1 MKFDYDTKV
10 TDNTPQLHE
19 ALETWAALGW
29 RCKIVEKKA
38 LTTHD
43 R

>member
-1 MKFDYDTKV
+1 MILPMENTED
-10 TDNTPQLHE
+10 TPQLHE
-19 ALETWAALGW
+19 ALEAWVALGW
-29 RCKIVEKKA
+29 HCKIVEKKA

>member
-1 MKFDYDTKV
+1 MTLPME
-10 TDNTPQLHE
+10 NTENTLQLHE
-19 ALETWAALGW
+19 ALGAWAALGW

-43 R
+43 

>member
-1 MKFDYDTKV
+1 MKFDYNIKV
-10 TDNTPQLHE
+10 TDNTLQLHE
-19 ALETWAALGW
+19 ALGAWVALGW

>member
-1 MKFDYDTKV
+1 MKFDNNIKV
-10 TDNTPQLHE
+10 TDNTLQLHE
-19 ALETWAALGW
+19 VLEAWIALGW
-29 RCKIVEKKA
+29 RCKIVGKKA